1 MVGQTGRSLRLS
13 AQGIEKANTALLKF
27 GSKADLAAQLQM
39 SRTTINKFF
48 TGEPVDQ
55 KKFRAICKKLK
66 LIVEEV
72 VDLPKTVESKPV
84 EQNQKNSSDVDELV
98 REVRSR
104 CCDKILHLYSK
115 IQLLNRQQIDVDKLY
130 VDVYVLE
137 KLCSEFHATIP
148 DLLRDSNLGNSF
160 DRLGL
165 GRRQKRSPGFEVAA
179 QYPRLMILGKP
190 GSGKST
196 FLRHLAVACCK
207 SEFQADHIPILVELR
222 DIKDASQ
229 FNLLNIIHR
238 EFGLADRGQT
248 EEILNQ
254 GKVLILLDGLD
265 EVPGQ
270 SKRDVQDHI
279 YDLSRQYYKNRFILT
294 CRTQTTEYTLATF
307 EYVEVADFNPEQVEI
322 FAQNWFATL
331 TETHEQGAELTLQFM
346 AKLSQNKQTAELAV
360 TPILLSLT
368 CWVFNDLKNLPHK
381 RTDLY
386 EQGLNLL
393 LEKWDEKRGVRRE
406 LGNEIYRKLSVE
418 EKKKLLSYVAAHKF
432 EQKQYLLFDQGE
444 ILEYIAE
451 YLGIST
457 EDGQAVLKA
466 IEAQHGLFIERAK
479 GIYSFSHRTFQ
490 EYLTAQHIY
499 QHCQIEQLVAAH
511 LTNQHI
517 YQYCQIEQLVTVD
530 LTNEHWEEVFLLV
543 AGLMC
548 GGADELLL
556 LMEKETQ
563 QYINTPKLQ
572 TLLTWADRVTA
583 RSEGDY
589 KPAVKRAAVIF
600 IARRFNDYLDCE
612 IALAIARALDSTLD
626 HTFERDINRDFA
638 LLNNPKRDANLD
650 FELVKALDCDYALTR
665 VFKLVVSG
673 VSCEPKIGSKERS
686 EYIIASA
693 FNRAI
698 QSEILLIHELEE
710 AKIFQNVNFKEL
722 MARLKELKAKLPKAN
737 QILERE
743 GYQIV
748 EMEVYQEFVERIYQ
762 TWLEVLN
769 LSLETVNLSEGEL
782 AALQNYFHA
791 NWLIVKCNEEAAQV
805 PRKTWEGI
813 EERMLLWAS

>member
-1 MVGQTGRSLRLS
+1 MARQTGRSLKLS

-48 TGEPVDQ
+48 QREPVLQ
-55 KKFRAICKKLK
+55 KKFSAICKKLK
-66 LIVEEV
+66 LILEEV
-72 VDLPKTVESKPV
+72 ADLPNLVESEPV
-84 EQNQKNSSDVDELV
+84 EQSQRNNADIDELV

-104 CCDKILHLYSK
+104 CCDKIQHLYSK
-115 IQLLNRQQIDVDKLY
+115 IQLLNRQQIDVDQLY

-137 KLCSEFHATIP
+137 KLSSESYATIP
-148 DLLRDSNLGNSF
+148 DLLKDSNLRNDF

-165 GRRQKRSPGFEVAA
+165 GSRQKRSPGFDVAA
-179 QYPRLMILGKP
+179 NYPRLMVLGKP
-190 GSGKST
+190 GSGKTT

-207 SEFQADHIPILVELR
+207 SEFQADHIPILIELR
-222 DIKDASQ
+222 FIKHASQ

-238 EFGLADRGQT
+238 ELGLADRAQT

-279 YDLSRQYYKNRFILT
+279 YEFSQQYYKNRFILT
-294 CRTQTTEYTLATF
+294 CRTQTTEYSLATF

-331 TETHEQGAELTLQFM
+331 TATPEQGAELRLQFM

-368 CWVFNDLKNLPHK
+368 CWVFNDLKDLPPN
-381 RTDLY
+381 RSDLY

-393 LEKWDEKRGVRRE
+393 LQKWDETRGVRRE

-432 EQKQYLLFDQGE
+432 EQEQYLLFAQSE
-444 ILEYIAE
+444 IQEYIAE
-451 YLGIST
+451 YLHIST

-466 IEAQHGLFIERAK
+466 IEAQHGLLIERAK
-479 GIYSFSHRTFQ
+479 RIYSFSHRTFQ
-490 EYLTAQHIY
+490 EYLTALHIY
-499 QHCQIEQLVAAH
+499 HHRQIEQLVAAH

-517 YQYCQIEQLVTVD
+517 YHYSQIEQLVIAN

-543 AGLMC
+543 AGLMR

-572 TLLTWADRVTA
+572 ALLTWADRITA
-583 RSEGDY
+583 KSEGDC
-589 KPAVKRAAVIF
+589 KPAVKRTAAIF
-600 IARRFNDYLDCE
+600 IARRFNYYLDCD
-612 IALAIARALDSTLD
+612 IALAIARSLDSTLND
-626 HTFERDINRDFA
+626 TFERDINRDFA
-638 LLNNPKRDANLD
+638 LLNNPKRDPNLD
-650 FELVKALDCDYALTR
+650 FDLVRDLDCDYALTR
-665 VFKLVVSG
+665 VFNLAFGG
-673 VSCEPKIGSKERS
+673 VGCEPKNASKDRS
-686 EYIIASA
+686 EYIFASVLIS
-693 FNRAI
+693 AI
-698 QSEILLIHELEE
+698 QRELLLIHELEE
-710 AKIFQNVNFKEL
+710 VKIFQNINFKYL
-722 MARLKELKAKLPKAN
+722 INRLKALQAKVLSAN
-737 QILERE
+737 QILEVQ
-743 GYQIV
+743 GHQIL
-748 EMEVYQEFVERIYQ
+748 EMDVYQEFVKRIYQ
-762 TWLEVLN
+762 TWLEALN

>member
-1 MVGQTGRSLRLS
+1 MAGQTGRSLKLS
-13 AQGIEKANTALLKF
+13 VQGIQKANTALQKF
-27 GSKADLAAQLQM
+27 TGKRDLAANLGM
-39 SRTTINKFF
+39 SPTTITNFF
-48 TGEPVDQ
+48 AGRHVKRRE
-55 KKFRAICKKLK
+55 FHEICKKLK
-66 LIVEEV
+66 LNWQEV
-72 VDLPKTVESKPV
+72 TDLPQQDESEPV
-84 EQNQKNSSDVDELV
+84 EKLQNKGSDIDELV
-98 REVRSR
+98 RQVRSR
-104 CCDKILHLYSK
+104 CCDKIQDQYSK
-115 IQLLNRQQIDVDKLY
+115 IQLLNLQRIDVDRLY

-137 KLCSEFHATIP
+137 KLCSESYATIP
-148 DLLRDSNLGNSF
+148 DLLRDAHLRSSF

-165 GRRQKRSPGFEVAA
+165 GRRQKRLPGFDVAA
-179 QYPRLMILGKP
+179 NYPRLMVLGKP
-190 GSGKST
+190 GSGKTT

-207 SEFQADHIPILVELR
+207 SEFQADHIPILIELR
-222 DIKDASQ
+222 FIKNATQ
-229 FNLLNIIHR
+229 FNLLNIIYR
-238 EFGLADRGQT
+238 EFRLADRGQT

-270 SKRDVQDHI
+270 SKRDIQDHI
-279 YDLSRQYYKNRFILT
+279 YEFSQQYYKNRFILT
-294 CRTQTTEYTLATF
+294 CRTQTTEYTVPTF
-307 EYVEVADFNPEQVEI
+307 EYVEVADFNPEQVVI

-368 CWVFNDLKNLPHK
+368 CWVFNDLKDLPLK
-381 RTDLY
+381 RVSLY

-466 IEAQHGLFIERAK
+466 IEAQHGLLIERAK

-490 EYLTAQHIY
+490 EYLTAKHIY
-499 QHCQIEQLVAAH
+499 HHCQIEQLVAAH

-517 YQYCQIEQLVTVD
+517 YYYSQIEQLVTVD

-543 AGLMC
+543 AGLMG

-583 RSEGDY
+583 SSEGDC
-589 KPAVKRAAVIF
+589 KPVIKRAAVIL
-600 IARRFNDYLDCE
+600 IARRFNYYLDCE
-612 IALAIARALDSTLD
+612 IALSLALALDSTLD

-638 LLNNPKRDANLD
+638 LLNNPKGDTNLD

-665 VFKLVVSG
+665 VFKLVLSG
-673 VSCEPKIGSKERS
+673 VSCEPKIASKERS

-693 FNRAI
+693 FNKAI
-698 QSEILLIHELEE
+698 QSELLLIHELEK
-710 AKIFQNVNFKEL
+710 ARIFQNVNFTDL
-722 MARLKELKAKLPKAN
+722 IARLKFLQSKFPKAN

-748 EMEVYQEFVERIYQ
+748 EMEVYQEFVEGIYQ
-762 TWLEVLN
+762 TWIEALN
-769 LSLETVNLSEGEL
+769 LSLETVNLSEEEL

-791 NWLIVKCNEEAAQV
+791 NWLIVKCNEEAVQV
-805 PRKTWEGI
+805 SRKTWEGI